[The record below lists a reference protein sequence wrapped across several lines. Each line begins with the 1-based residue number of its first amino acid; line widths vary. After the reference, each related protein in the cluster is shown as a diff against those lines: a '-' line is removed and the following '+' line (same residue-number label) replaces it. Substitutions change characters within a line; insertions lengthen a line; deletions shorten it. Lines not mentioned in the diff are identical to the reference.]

1 MTGCNF
7 VRGAARLCALLG
19 CAVAAGLWTLPAAAQ
34 NWKPTR
40 PVAFMVGA
48 AGGGGSLDLTARLL
62 QKIWEENRIVSA
74 PVVVVNK
81 PGAGNGIAW
90 SYLNERGADGHAIAI
105 GTTNLV
111 SNPVMGAHSIGHRDI
126 TPLAQ
131 LFEDYFI
138 LLVRADSPLKT
149 MADVRQ
155 RLAKDPAALS
165 IGFGPGLGAGSHTAA
180 AVAVKALGADV
191 TKGRFVP
198 YKSAGEAITA
208 MLGGDI
214 DIVSGTAVNAP
225 PFISSGRLRGIGLIA
240 PQRLGGALAQV
251 PTLKEQG
258 IDALFTNWRLVI
270 GPKGMRKDHVAYWER
285 ALAQATASEA
295 WQKDLERNFWR
306 AKFQTGADLNRFLD
320 KEAEVFRALWA
331 EIGVKK

>member
-1 MTGCNF
+1 MRGYASSMSRAF
-7 VRGAARLCALLG
+7 VLLG
-19 CAVAAGLWTLPAAAQ
+19 CISVAGWWAPAASAQ

-40 PVAFMVGA
+40 PVAFMVGVA
-48 AGGGGSLDLTARLL
+48 AGGGSLDLTARLL
-62 QKIWEENRIVSA
+62 QKIWDDSRGVGTPI
-74 PVVVVNK
+74 VVVNK

-90 SYLNERGADGHAIAI
+90 SYLNERGADGHSIAI

-138 LLVRADSPLKT
+138 LLVKADSPLKT

-225 PFISSGRLRGIGLIA
+225 PFITSGRARGLGLIA
-240 PQRLGGALAQV
+240 PQRLPGALAGV

-258 IDALFTNWRLVI
+258 VDALFTNWRLVI
-270 GPKGMRKDHVAYWER
+270 GPKGMQKEHVAFWER
-285 ALAQATASEA
+285 ALAQATSSEA
-295 WQKDLERNFWR
+295 WKKDMERNFWR
-306 AKFQTGADLNRFLD
+306 EKFQTGAALQQFLD